1 MECILSLTMAQMF
14 TYDKTIKNYYH
25 RSSEKVGLKRRK
37 EVAMSKEKLALL
49 QTISMTQC

>member
-1 MECILSLTMAQMF
+1 MAQMF

-25 RSSEKVGLKRRK
+25 RSSEKVSLKRRK
-37 EVAMSKEKLALL
+37 EVAMSKENLALL